1 MTNSILMGSR
11 IAPCSF
17 RSLGFHLLSVQFY
30 YFYCTTLTSRLME
43 QTLLFHGWNFCIKE
57 YLMLLKNLLKT
68 TKHINMT
75 HIELLTGTNIS
86 FLKIEN
92 MWIFRLGVKWH
103 FSLVYICHAPWSDY
117 TRSAERKSNFSQAF
131 SRKKWVPTW
140 NCTCLMWQNNSRFS
154 KLLRLFAMVRDICD
168 FLTLMWHTMY
178 VVTHPK

>member
-1 MTNSILMGSR
+1 MINLQVSAQHKSTCLWWLLCLNTLDRNLLEQAKVYVSTRITMTNSILMGSR

-86 FLKIEN
+86 FSEN
-92 MWIFRLGVKWH
+92 RECEFLG
-103 FSLVYICHAPWSDY
+103 
-117 TRSAERKSNFSQAF
+117 
-131 SRKKWVPTW
+131 
-140 NCTCLMWQNNSRFS
+140 
-154 KLLRLFAMVRDICD
+154 
-168 FLTLMWHTMY
+168 
-178 VVTHPK
+178 